1 MEISSLGTAIRRYR
15 KVAGLTQAELGE
27 RTGFDPKTI
36 SRFETGS
43 YTPGIEALFLF
54 ADVLGV
60 KLKAFFVDLADED
73 EQRAYLFGVIHKASS
88 SELGKLIAAVDEALS
103 SPPRHAPDRS

>member
-1 MEISSLGTAIRRYR
+1 MQISSLGADIKRYR

-36 SRFETGS
+36 SRFETGT
-43 YTPGIEALFLF
+43 YTPSVDVLFQL

-60 KLKAFFVDLADED
+60 KLKAFFADLGDED
-73 EQRAYLFGVIHKASS
+73 EQRAYLFDVIHKATPND
-88 SELGKLIAAVDEALS
+88 LGKLIAAVDQALS
-103 SPPRHAPDRS
+103 KPNGRK

>member
-27 RTGFDPKTI
+27 KTGFDPKTI

-43 YTPGIEALFLF
+43 YTPSVEALFLF

-60 KLKAFFVDLADED
+60 KLKAFFADMADED
-73 EQRAYLFGVIHKASS
+73 EQRAYLFGVIHKAPSKD
-88 SELGKLIAAVDEALS
+88 LGKLIVAVDLALAK
-103 SPPRHAPDRS
+103 P

>member
-1 MEISSLGTAIRRYR
+1 MEISSLGMAIRRYR

-43 YTPGIEALFLF
+43 YTPSVETLFLF

-60 KLKAFFVDLADED
+60 KLKTFFADMGDED
-73 EQRAYLFGVIHKASS
+73 EQRAYLFGVIHKTPSKD
-88 SELGKLIAAVDEALS
+88 LGKLIAAIDLALS
-103 SPPRHAPDRS
+103 KP